1 MKVSSFKKFLE
12 EEDSKA
18 IVQTGLNSKS
28 IDNSVTKEIINSR
41 LANTTSNPFLTPYIA
56 LGSIARILAYV
67 NIVVPQYTF
76 LDRDEGEVVFDATQV
91 GQIAGVNIDGSPA
104 RSEADHFIYFSYSMN
119 DDGYYDCFAALVDS
133 DELEDIMDIGGDE
146 DVDQFDVDQKVNE
159 VADPD
164 DSFARISYGSKPG
177 NVYYHKKSNTYF
189 ATSLGGSKKQFRNEK
204 QAKKHANLDDRE
216 MNDKNEELKVNQHKF
231 GVDQKVNEEIHSPG
245 TKVRVP
251 HKGKMTSGK
260 VVRHDKG
267 DPHGSPFYVV
277 DVGEDASAKIPAHEV
292 QVDMDETFVN
302 QSRGRLRGSPLGRHM
317 QTRDAR
323 LNQATQ
329 QQIRGEELK
338 GDQYKLDVAEPKGKL
353 TSADFKKLRGEE
365 RDKLKEAMKHDET
378 SHATLPAMEQDSP
391 EDHDEAAKWHDEM
404 ARQAR
409 SFSNNSN
416 LKFHVERGAH
426 HRTQAAAMR
435 SQGMGKQVDEQSIN
449 ERKSSDPKGLA
460 YKVTA
465 ASHAANPEWGPAD
478 HTQDPKKHFPT
489 AATRDSTLAVI
500 KAIRSHIKLYGRFDV
515 NNPDHVDAAAKA
527 VHGSPQDYEGK
538 PIGWS
543 QAAMTHPGQS
553 PEQKERRAKLTGPY
567 HSLSDAE
574 KEKDRQIVRTVAA
587 NMRTKPTNPA
597 TRAAEALRKSI
608 AAHQASRSQSVRKPA
623 VASSSKSEPSIED
636 AAKRVKAAPQN
647 PAAQELKARIA
658 AHQQTKKK

>member
-133 DELEDIMDIGGDE
+133 DELEDIMDMGGDD

-251 HKGKMTSGK
+251 HKGKMTPGK

-277 DVGEDASAKIPAHEV
+277 DVGEYASAKIPAHEV
-292 QVDMDETFVN
+292 QK
-302 QSRGRLRGSPLGRHM
+302 
-317 QTRDAR
+317 
-323 LNQATQ
+323 
-329 QQIRGEELK
+329 EELTGNQHK
-338 GDQYKLDVAEPKGKL
+338 IDVAEPKGKL

-365 RDKLKEAMKHDET
+365 VDEGFDKWHNKLKKRNWLRKKGYEKSPVDSTSPSNTAALAVRAGRDKLKEAMKHDET
-378 SHATLPAMEQDSP
+378 SHATLPAKEQDSP
-391 EDHDEAAKWHDEM
+391 KGHDEAAEWHDQM

-409 SFSNNSN
+409 SFSNNRD

-435 SQGMGKQVDEQSIN
+435 SQGMGKQVDEGKDKQIN
-449 ERKSSDPKGLA
+449 KEKKNKA
-460 YKVTA
+460 V
-465 ASHAANPEWGPAD
+465 ANII
-478 HTQDPKKHFPT
+478 KKKIHP
-489 AATRDSTLAVI
+489 SLLP
-500 KAIRSHIKLYGRFDV
+500 SLEYGRREL
-515 NNPDHVDAAAKA
+515 K
-527 VHGSPQDYEGK
+527 
-538 PIGWS
+538 
-543 QAAMTHPGQS
+543 
-553 PEQKERRAKLTGPY
+553 KE
-567 HSLSDAE
+567 E
-574 KEKDRQIVRTVAA
+574 
-587 NMRTKPTNPA
+587 PTNPA
-597 TRAAEALRKSI
+597 AQAAQELKNRI
-608 AAHQASRSQSVRKPA
+608 AAHQESKPQPVRKPA
-623 VASSSKSEPSIED
+623 VASPSKSEPSIED